1 MSHFKT
7 ILVHLPD
14 ARRAERLM
22 TFAARLAATHDAH
35 LIGLFVM
42 PAQVLGPAFGV
53 GRSYAEAGLKAIKTE
68 AAAIQTI
75 FEQTAAGLQL
85 KKEWRFVDPGRRA
98 AEAVVM
104 AHVRTADL
112 VIVSQRDTSWEDNL
126 LLEHPEDI
134 VMASGRPTIVV
145 PNAGDIPTIGK
156 RITVAWND
164 RREAARAAFD
174 AMPLLQRADS
184 VRLLW
189 INPENEAIDEG
200 DIPTAE
206 IAATLARHGVKA
218 VAAAVRGADNGV
230 GALLLDEARSDNSD
244 MLVMGAFGHTRL
256 REMVFGGA
264 TRHIIRKLTVPVL
277 LSH

>member
-1 MSHFKT
+1 MSHYKT

-14 ARRAERLM
+14 ARRAERLLS
-22 TFAARLAATHDAH
+22 FAARLASAHDAH

-53 GRSYAEAGLKAIKTE
+53 GRGYLEAGLKAIKSQAE
-68 AAAIQTI
+68 AIQAI
-75 FEQTAAGLQL
+75 FEQTGAGLQI
-85 KKEWRFVDPGRRA
+85 KKEWRFVDPGHKPA
-98 AEAVVM
+98 QDVVM

-112 VIVSQRDTSWEDNL
+112 VIVSQRDTSWEDSL
-126 LLEHPEDI
+126 LLESPEDI

-145 PNAGDIPTIGK
+145 PNTGNVATIGK

-164 RREAARAAFD
+164 RREAARATFD
-174 AMPLLQRADS
+174 AMPLLQRADN

-189 INPENEAIDEG
+189 INPENERIDEG
-200 DIPTAE
+200 DLPTVE
-206 IAATLARHGVKA
+206 IAATLARQGVK
-218 VAAAVRGADNGV
+218 VTAAAAHGADSGV
-230 GALLLDEARSDNSD
+230 GELLLKELKSDNSD

-264 TRHIIRKLTVPVL
+264 TRYIFKNLHVPVL

>member
-1 MSHFKT
+1 MSHYKT

-14 ARRAERLM
+14 ARRAERLLS
-22 TFAARLAATHDAH
+22 FAARLAAAHDAH

-42 PAQVLGPAFGV
+42 PAQVLAPAFGV
-53 GRSYAEAGLKAIKTE
+53 GRGYLEAGLKAIKSQ
-68 AAAIQTI
+68 AAAIEAI

-85 KKEWRFVDPGRRA
+85 KKEWRFVDPGHRPA
-98 AEAVVM
+98 QDVVM

-112 VIVSQRDTSWEDNL
+112 VIVSQRDSSWDDNL
-126 LLEHPEDI
+126 LLESPEDI

-145 PNAGDIPTIGK
+145 PNAGDAGAAGK

-164 RREAARAAFD
+164 RREAARATFD
-174 AMPLLQRADS
+174 ALPLLQRADN

-189 INPENEAIDEG
+189 INPENERIDEG

-218 VAAAVRGADNGV
+218 TAAAVHGADNGV
-230 GALLLDEARSDNSD
+230 GQLLLQELRKDNSD
-244 MLVMGAFGHTRL
+244 LLVMGAFGHTRL

-264 TRHIIRKLTVPVL
+264 TRHVFKNLHVPVL

>member
-1 MSHFKT
+1 MSHYRT

-22 TFAARLAATHDAH
+22 SFAARLAATHDAH

-53 GRSYAEAGLKAIKTE
+53 GRGYLEAGLKAIKAE
-68 AAAIQTI
+68 ADKIQAI
-75 FEQTAAGLQL
+75 FEATAAGLQI

-112 VIVSQRDTSWEDNL
+112 VVVSQRDVTWEDSL
-126 LLEHPEDI
+126 LLESPEDI

-145 PNAGDIPTIGK
+145 PNAGDMSSAGR

-189 INPENEAIDEG
+189 INPENEPIDEG

-218 VAAAVRGADNGV
+218 VAAAVRGADNGT
-230 GALLLDEARSDNSD
+230 GALLLEEARKDNSD

-264 TRHIIRKLTVPVL
+264 TRHVFKKLTIPVL